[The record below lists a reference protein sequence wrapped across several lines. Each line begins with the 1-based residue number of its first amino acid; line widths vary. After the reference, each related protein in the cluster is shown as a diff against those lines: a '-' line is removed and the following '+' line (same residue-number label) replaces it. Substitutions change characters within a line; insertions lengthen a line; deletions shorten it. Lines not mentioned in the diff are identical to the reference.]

1 MINNIEID
9 DEIVRIKRRIEEL
22 ETTSK
27 WSNNINTAMEAYE
40 ELEYIY
46 NKLKEILVV
55 NWTTDLLNIP
65 EIEFKLP
72 YFKEVIIK
80 ENELN

>member
-9 DEIVRIKRRIEEL
+9 DEIIRIKRRIEEL
-22 ETTSK
+22 ETTSE

-46 NKLKEILVV
+46 NKLKEI
-55 NWTTDLLNIP
+55 
-65 EIEFKLP
+65 
-72 YFKEVIIK
+72 
-80 ENELN
+80 